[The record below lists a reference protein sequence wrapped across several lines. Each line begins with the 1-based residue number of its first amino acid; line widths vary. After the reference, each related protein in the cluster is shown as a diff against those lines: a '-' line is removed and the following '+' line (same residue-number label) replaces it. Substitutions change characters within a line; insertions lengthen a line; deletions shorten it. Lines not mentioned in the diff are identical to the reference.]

1 MSETVPRG
9 SAPQIARHALGLLW
23 LARYIERVESLA
35 RLLDV
40 TRTFAWDDSDWTAI
54 LRINGDEA
62 SFFARYPEAS
72 QATVS
77 RFYLLDTDNSTSVQ
91 AAMNSAR
98 ENARTLRALISTE
111 MWLHLNVLH
120 TRIRALSEA
129 DLAPERLSALCTML
143 KEGAQAHSGITEGTF
158 YRDQCWHFYMIGRC
172 VERADQTTRLLDTR
186 FNALAPHIM
195 SGDAAI
201 DDGGW
206 NTLLRAA
213 AGYHAYRREYPTGYR
228 PVQVASF
235 LLANT
240 SFPRSVALN
249 LLQLD
254 WHLSQLRLRYH
265 LRGGSAALER
275 LDHLC
280 GVLTNRTVADL
291 VPRGLS
297 PFLDWTQREIATL
310 FDEIAAGFCG
320 GG

>member
-1 MSETVPRG
+1 MSGSLLRG
-9 SAPQIARHALGLLW
+9 ATPLIARHALSLLW
-23 LARYIERVESLA
+23 LARYMERVESLS

-40 TRTFAWDDSDWTAI
+40 TRTFAHDDSDWTAI

-62 SFFARYPEAS
+62 NFFARNPEPS
-72 QATVS
+72 QAAVA
-77 RFYLLDTDNSTSVQ
+77 RFYLLDGDNPTSLQ
-91 AAMNSAR
+91 TAIELAR

-111 MWLHLNVLH
+111 MWLHLNVFYAK
-120 TRIRALSEA
+120 IRALREA
-129 DLAPERLSALCTML
+129 DLAPERLSILCAML
-143 KEGAQAHSGITEGTF
+143 KEGAQSHTGITEGTF
-158 YRDQCWHFYMIGRC
+158 YRDQCWHFYMIGRY

-186 FNALAPHIM
+186 FNALAPQAM
-195 SGDAAI
+195 SGDADI
-201 DDGGW
+201 DAGYWD
-206 NTLLRAA
+206 TLLRAA

-228 PVQVASF
+228 PAQVASF

-240 SFPRSVALN
+240 AFPRSVGLN
-249 LLQLD
+249 LSQLD

-265 LRGGSAALER
+265 LRGGTAALER

-280 GVLTNRTVADL
+280 GVLTVRTVADL

-310 FDEIAAGFCG
+310 FDEIVTGFCG

>member
-1 MSETVPRG
+1 MSETVLRG
-9 SAPQIARHALGLLW
+9 PAPLIARHALGLMW
-23 LARYIERVESLA
+23 LARYIERVENLA

-40 TRTFAWDDSDWTAI
+40 TRTFAYDDSDWMTM

-62 SFFARYPEAS
+62 SFFERYPEAS

-77 RFYLLDTDNSTSVQ
+77 RFYLLDADNPASVQ
-91 AAMNSAR
+91 AAITWAR

-120 TRIRALSEA
+120 GRIRALREA
-129 DLAPERLSALCTML
+129 DLAPERLSALCGML
-143 KEGAQAHSGITEGTF
+143 KEGAQAHIGITEGTF
-158 YRDQCWHFYMIGRC
+158 YRDQCWHFYMIGRY

-186 FNALAPHIM
+186 FHALAPHVM

-201 DDGGW
+201 DDGYW
-206 NTLLRAA
+206 NALLRAA

-240 SFPRSVALN
+240 AFPRSVALN
-249 LLQLD
+249 LSQLE
-254 WHLSQLRLRYH
+254 WHLSRLRLRYQ

-280 GVLTNRTVADL
+280 GVLTNQTVADL

-297 PFLDWTQREIATL
+297 PFLDWTQREIGTL
-310 FDEIAAGFCG
+310 FDEIAKGFCG
-320 GG
+320 VS